1 MPRASYKS
9 AIFFI
14 FVLLFIL
21 SISMAESRTVSSG
34 IGTNSALICSKIY
47 GANIGDTCFS
57 VMQQFSMTA
66 EAFTTFNPN
75 LNCDKMF
82 VGEWICLDGSSI

>member
-1 MPRASYKS
+1 MAKASYKLTML
-9 AIFFI
+9 FT
-14 FVLLFIL
+14 FVLLFLL
-21 SISMAESRTVSSG
+21 SINIAESRIVSSG

-57 VMQQFSMTA
+57 IMQQFSVTP
-66 EAFTTFNPN
+66 ESFTTFNPN

-82 VGEWICLDGSSI
+82 VGEWICLDGSSF